1 MVLDKIKAHGHR
13 NILCTHETTI
23 ELTKDTY
30 LTKKGNCILGI
41 NASKGCADLDQEL
54 KSYIWEGKKIQVIL
68 RSDEYID
75 SFYGFGHENL
85 PLTHEKDIVFR
96 KSDYL
101 CERTVLINCS
111 KSSKDLSLN
120 LVDNIK
126 TSNQEIHII
135 FKTSEEDEES

>member
-23 ELTKDTY
+23 ELTKDNY

-41 NASKGCADLDQEL
+41 KASKACADLDQEL
-54 KSYIWEGKKIQVIL
+54 KSHIWEGKKVHVIL
-68 RSDEYID
+68 KSDEYID
-75 SFYGFGHENL
+75 SFYGYGHKNL
-85 PLTHEKDIVFR
+85 SLTNKKDIVFR
-96 KSDYL
+96 KSEYL

-111 KSSKDLSLN
+111 KCSKDLSQTLIDN
-120 LVDNIK
+120 LK

-135 FKTSEEDEES
+135 FKRPEENG